1 MESGV
6 WEKEWEIPWMH
17 AHLCWDN
24 LGLFTCVLKYR
35 KGTVH
40 YVYGKLQ
47 QSRTAC
53 PCVSISPRVGTWSAE
68 NIPTK
73 RKKETRKIISKAC
86 PSRFDGN
93 VVKCI
98 YLCVS
103 QSEES
108 GPESA
113 STSSCSKAEPCVLVF
128 PYPYF
133 ELASNAPKKTRIK
146 NESEKE
152 EKVSCSSKPASHTL
166 ISLHTQQS
174 VICSYN

>member
-53 PCVSISPRVGTWSAE
+53 PCVSISPRVGTWKHSDKKKERNSE
-68 NIPTK
+68 NNLKSLPFKVRWQCGEVYLFMCVSKWRKWTWECIHIKLQQSRTMCACVSLSLLWVGEQRPEKNSNKK
-73 RKKETRKIISKAC
+73 RKWKRRKSVMLFKAC
-86 PSRFDGN
+86 FSYPHFS
-93 VVKCI
+93 
-98 YLCVS
+98 
-103 QSEES
+103 
-108 GPESA
+108 
-113 STSSCSKAEPCVLVF
+113 
-128 PYPYF
+128 PYPA
-133 ELASNAPKKTRIK
+133 E
-146 NESEKE
+146 
-152 EKVSCSSKPASHTL
+152 CHM
-166 ISLHTQQS
+166 
-174 VICSYN
+174 